1 MMSRI
6 ILLLPKNPPIIPR
19 AARRLL
25 LLSVLPI
32 SLGQS
37 DPHPLKG
44 AIIMSGEKD
53 ELLPRWPSILVSCLQ
68 TLFIIK
74 INAICS

>member
-25 LLSVLPI
+25 LLSILPI
-32 SLGQS
+32 SPEQS

-44 AIIMSGEKD
+44 AIMSGEKD
-53 ELLPRWPSILVSCLQ
+53 ELLPRWRLMTCLQ
-68 TLFIIK
+68 TLCMIK
-74 INAICS
+74 YNATCS